1 MQNALDKPARI
12 ALAAEGFIRFDGPLP
27 LFERTATADVQ
38 IGDVVVPEGQ
48 KFAALLGAANHDPA
62 VFDAPERMD
71 VTRDPNPHLGFGVGI
86 HLCLGAP
93 LARVEIQ
100 APLSVLIDRILN
112 IALAETPQRRPE
124 FVIRRLEPALVTV

>member
-12 ALAAEGFIRFDGPLP
+12 ALAAEEFIRFDGPLP

-38 IGDVVVPEGQ
+38 IGDVIV
-48 KFAALLGAANHDPA
+48 
-62 VFDAPERMD
+62 PERMD

-100 APLSVLIDRILN
+100 ALLSVLIDRILN